1 MSEMALKMLLNV
13 LGLSL
18 PLGSEKYTYV
28 KVHNLQLHTY
38 ISKGFIINNL
48 YLEILKRFIG
58 IHDKGKVSSVGGLI
72 FRDIVLSLCLMKSFG
87 LPTCDK
93 NIISLKKKIQLYL
106 SNEKKVSNYICQTRS
121 Y

>member
-58 IHDKGKVSSVGGLI
+58 IHDKGG
-72 FRDIVLSLCLMKSFG
+72 
-87 LPTCDK
+87 
-93 NIISLKKKIQLYL
+93 
-106 SNEKKVSNYICQTRS
+106 SNYICQMRKKCPIIFVKPGHIDCF
-121 Y
+121 